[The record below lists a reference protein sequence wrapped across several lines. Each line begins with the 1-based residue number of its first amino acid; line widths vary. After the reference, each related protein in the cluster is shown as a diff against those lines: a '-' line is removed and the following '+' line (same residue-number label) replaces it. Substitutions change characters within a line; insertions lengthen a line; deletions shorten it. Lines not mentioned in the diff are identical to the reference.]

1 MSTATVQGAGADTTY
16 GSCLA
21 SIPGLAAGSPVRI
34 ASAGATI
41 FCRLAWDLTNRL
53 AHTERVL
60 LDRWQS
66 AALGVA
72 DGEQVD
78 VTPLDAGQV
87 RPADE
92 ADVRLDSWTGSDPD
106 ASTGL
111 SEFLRN
117 GHYLLYPGLRFA
129 HQPLGSE
136 GRGEYTV
143 VSVRVA
149 GVPVEVASMSDRLE
163 IRVRR
168 APGLA
173 GRALGYEDIGGLDH
187 AVALLRREVELPL
200 RRRTDLAALGVTA
213 PSGVLIYG
221 PPGTGKTLLART
233 VAATSGARTTML
245 SGSELAAKQ
254 PADAEAELRAAFAAE
269 TGSSHLV
276 ILDDLDY
283 IAGDRSLPGS
293 FPPLLSVLQ
302 QLLDA
307 PDRPIVIATTTRRD
321 HIDPAIRR
329 LGRIGHQVAV
339 AAPSEEERRAILTV
353 HNRNLALSFGEPQ
366 RAELNADLARR
377 TAGFVGADL
386 EALCDEAGRVALR
399 RAFPAEE
406 LESAT
411 PTARAP
417 LQIQPGD
424 WEEALT
430 LVSPSAIGSV
440 VSEVPSTTFADIAGL
455 DRTAAELSERLVL
468 PLSRP
473 QVFAEA
479 GLRME
484 RGVLLYGPPG
494 TGKTLLAR
502 AVAHEC
508 GARFIAVRGPELLT
522 KWFGE
527 SEQAVRD
534 LFARAR
540 SVAPCVVFFDEI
552 EAVARRRG
560 GGSTDGGA
568 GDRVV
573 NQLLA
578 EMDGM
583 VDLGQVSIIGATNNP
598 DAIDP
603 AILRP
608 GRLGLHIEVPLPD
621 RAGRTALF
629 AMYLGSDELA
639 ERYETYAAMTEGSS
653 AAEVAMIAREARLG
667 ALRRVGFAHAEP
679 VTDEDVLAG
688 IRRRP
693 GDRSPAARVVE
704 ASSRGA

>member
-1 MSTATVQGAGADTTY
+1 MSTATVQSAGPDTIY
-16 GSCLA
+16 GSCFA
-21 SIPGLAAGSPVRI
+21 SIPGLPAGSRVRI
-34 ASAGATI
+34 ASRNAAI

-53 AHTERVL
+53 THTERVL
-60 LDRWQS
+60 LDRWQV

-72 DGEQVD
+72 DGEPVD
-78 VTPLDAGQV
+78 VARLDAEQV
-87 RPADE
+87 PPADAVE
-92 ADVRLDSWTGSDPD
+92 VRLDSWTGPD
-106 ASTGL
+106 LDAGAGL
-111 SEFLRN
+111 AEFLRN
-117 GHYLLYPGLRFA
+117 GHYLLYPGLRFLY
-129 HQPLGSE
+129 QPLGAE
-136 GRGEYTV
+136 GRGEYVV
-143 VSVRVA
+143 VSVRA
-149 GVPVEVASMSDRLE
+149 GGVPVEVASMSDRLE
-163 IRVRR
+163 ITVRR
-168 APGLA
+168 APGA
-173 GRALGYEDIGGLDH
+173 PGRALRYEDIGGLDH
-187 AVALLRREVELPL
+187 AIALLRREVELPL
-200 RRRTDLAALGVTA
+200 RRRTDLAAIGVTA

-233 VAATSGARTTML
+233 VAAASGARTTML
-245 SGSELAAKQ
+245 SGSALAAKQ
-254 PADAEAELRAAFAAE
+254 PPEAEAELRAAFAAE
-269 TGSSHLV
+269 AGSSHLV

-283 IAGDRSLPGS
+283 IAGDRSAPGAVS
-293 FPPLLSVLQ
+293 PLLSVLQ
-302 QLLDA
+302 QVLDE
-307 PDRPIVIATTTRRD
+307 PDRPVVIATTTRRD

-339 AAPSEEERRAILTV
+339 TAPSEDDRRAILTV
-353 HNRNLALSFGEPQ
+353 HNRNLALSFGEP
-366 RAELNADLARR
+366 RRTELTADLARR

-417 LQIQPGD
+417 LQIQPDD

-440 VSEVPSTTFADIAGL
+440 VSEIPATTFADIAGL
-455 DRTAAELSERLVL
+455 DRTATELSERLVL

-534 LFARAR
+534 LFERAR
-540 SVAPCVVFFDEI
+540 SVAPCVIFFDEI
-552 EAVARRRG
+552 EAVARRRNG
-560 GGSTDGGA
+560 GATDGGA

-578 EMDGM
+578 EMDGL
-583 VDLGQVSIIGATNNP
+583 VDLGPVSIIGATNNA

-621 RAGRTALF
+621 HAGRVELF
-629 AMYLGSDELA
+629 AMYLRADELA
-639 ERYETYAAMTEGSS
+639 GQYPAYASMTEGSS

-667 ALRRVGFAHAEP
+667 ALRRVDFAHAEP
-679 VTDEDVLAG
+679 ITDEDVLAG
-688 IRRRP
+688 IRRR
-693 GDRSPAARVVE
+693 R
-704 ASSRGA
+704 